1 MRSFPLL
8 PPLKDNGQHLG
19 FLPNQGDFVEVPAVQ
34 LDSIADNLDVTQIN
48 SRFIDIDSIPSM
60 WARPLLFEIALYDA
74 DHPMHDCILGEW
86 RGLLTLLAL
95 KEQRNFPLKTELIK
109 IPDGN
114 SEDTPEF
121 LRALRKLLPVRT
133 LEASTTWDQL
143 YLILFDDNPIGMTSP
158 TTLLCTSIDYINYI
172 SSDIVPWFGGERLR
186 DPYDYLRVDERA
198 SVAGWINEFYQK
210 HIRPLDESTIRAN
223 LDRAIRDFTERLDG
237 IPEGQPELSNTP
249 LGMVVGIFTGM
260 NFPIAPKEYFTKN
273 LFVIN
278 QQNAFLESNILQP
291 SGSANLRVDGK
302 PVTPILPFRKEL
314 LNNFDVNE
322 LNRRIIFDSTP
333 TGINVSIRLP
343 SPEDGTD
350 MIIDQEYTQQRDSD
364 DHQIFGTP
372 EIIEID
378 ILPVLEVWPDFRMS
392 GWKANYTY
400 CRKAGENTFYAEPF
414 LERDAPSVSC
424 PLENTENI
432 KSEITQTPAHPKAML
447 CRSESVEDETHEEA
461 GFLLLSM
468 QEDRPRGT
476 QTWDIG
482 IDFGT
487 SGTTVYKHDIM
498 AGISTP
504 MNFDDRLFRITNS
517 TETERTPNVH
527 KEFFSVRLEETPF
540 FSLFQQHDHSIGK
553 LAAQTPR
560 LEPLLD
566 GRIYF
571 GENYI
576 LEENV
581 VSNLK
586 WSDDSNDRTFTRAF
600 IEQIC
605 LQCAAEAINN
615 NVNLINW
622 HFSYPLAFSENHKT
636 HFETICNEATEACGE
651 ATGIET
657 GTVTLESESIT
668 TARYLAGHFGG
679 FANGAVC
686 IDIGGETSDISIWEN
701 NKLCWQTSIRFA
713 GRTIFLDLLKH
724 NPNFLEKFNVS
735 EDVIPMLEEALESG
749 KFYSQADT
757 WINEWINNSE
767 DDLKR
772 NFAVYGGQITDTL
785 FIPFIALGISGLL
798 YYVGLILNY
807 LSEYENFE
815 RNMPNVYIGGN
826 GARILHWLDNGNF
839 KQDSE
844 SNRHLKEIIIAASDF
859 NENDI
864 FTLEITPQP
873 KHEAAAGL
881 VDKRTILE
889 LTEKKFD
896 ILAGEDF
903 VAGEGVSGEENCSW
917 KTLLTDEEFGKRLK
931 SRNKLPQIE
940 KFIEVFNAGFGKS
953 LGAPLILD
961 PELEKNLTSD
971 LNDWFRHQ
979 EQLALQ
985 TDKKLIIV
993 EPIYIKALGKLLER
1007 KTKEWAKNGASP

>member
-1 MRSFPLL
+1 MPSFPLL
-8 PPLKDNGQHLG
+8 PPLKDNGVNLG
-19 FLPNQGDFVEVPAVQ
+19 FLPSQGDFVEVPPIA

-114 SEDTPEF
+114 NENTPEF

-133 LEASTTWDQL
+133 LETSTTWDQL
-143 YLILFDDNPIGMTSP
+143 YLILFNDNPIGMTSP
-158 TTLLCTSIDYINYI
+158 TTLLCSSIDYIDYI
-172 SSDIVPWFGGERLR
+172 SSDIVPWFVAPRLC

-198 SVAGWINEFYQK
+198 SVAGWLNEFYQN
-210 HIRPLDESTIRAN
+210 HIKPLDDSTIKAN
-223 LDRAIRDFTERLDG
+223 LDGAILDFTRRLGG
-237 IPEGQPELSNTP
+237 IPDGQPELSNTS

-260 NFPIAPKEYFTKN
+260 NFPIAPKEYFTQN

-278 QQNAFLESNILQP
+278 QQNAFLGSNILQP
-291 SGSANLRVDGK
+291 PGSANLRVDGK

-314 LNNFDVNE
+314 LNNFNVNE
-322 LNRRIIFDSTP
+322 LNQRITFDSTP
-333 TGINVSIRLP
+333 TGINVNIRLP
-343 SPEDGTD
+343 SSEDGTD
-350 MIIDQEYTQQRDSD
+350 MEISQEYIQQKDSD
-364 DHQIFGTP
+364 DHKIFGTP

-378 ILPVLEVWPDFRMS
+378 HLPVLEVWPDFRMS

-414 LERDAPSVSC
+414 LEKDAASVSC
-424 PLENTENI
+424 PLKKDENI
-432 KSEITQTPAHPKAML
+432 KSEITQTPSYPKAML
-447 CRSESVEDETHEEA
+447 CKYESVQDKTHEEA

-468 QEDRPRGT
+468 QDRPPGT

-487 SGTTVYKHDIM
+487 SGTTVYRRDKID
-498 AGISTP
+498 GISNP
-504 MNFDDRLFRITNS
+504 MNFDDRLFHITNS
-517 TETERTPNVH
+517 TQTARTNMY
-527 KEFFSVRLEETPF
+527 KEFFSLQSEETPF
-540 FSLFQQHDHSIGK
+540 FSLFQQHDHSISK
-553 LAAQTPR
+553 LQVPEPR

-571 GENYI
+571 GENYK

-586 WSDDSNDRTFTRAF
+586 WSDDSNDRTRTRAF

-615 NVNLINW
+615 SVNEINW
-622 HFSYPLAFSENHKT
+622 HFSYPLAFSEDYKRQ
-636 HFETICNEATEACGE
+636 FENICTQATRVCGDV
-651 ATGIET
+651 TGIKT
-657 GTVTLESESIT
+657 GTVTFESESIT
-668 TARYLAGHFGG
+668 TARYLAGCFGG

-686 IDIGGETSDISIWEN
+686 IDIGGETSDISIWED

-735 EDVIPMLEEALESG
+735 DDVIPMLNNASKSG

-767 DDLKR
+767 DGLEGK
-772 NFAVYGGQITDTL
+772 FAVYGGQIKDTS
-785 FIPFIALGISGLL
+785 FIPFITLGVSGLL

-807 LSEYENFE
+807 LGEYKDFE
-815 RNMPNVYIGGN
+815 PKMPNVYIGGN

-839 KQDSE
+839 KQGSE
-844 SNRHLKEIIIAASDF
+844 SNRHLKEIIIAASGF
-859 NENDI
+859 NPNDI
-864 FTLEITPQP
+864 FTLNITPQP

-881 VDKRTILE
+881 VDKTTILE
-889 LTEKKFD
+889 VTEKEFG

-917 KTLLTDEEFGKRLK
+917 KTILTDEEFGKHLK

-940 KFIEVFNAGFGKS
+940 KFIEVFNSSFGKS
-953 LGAPLILD
+953 LGAPMILD
-961 PELEKNLTSD
+961 PELGKELTSD
-971 LNDWFRHQ
+971 LNDWFRRQ

-993 EPIYIKALGKLLER
+993 EPIYIKALEKLLER